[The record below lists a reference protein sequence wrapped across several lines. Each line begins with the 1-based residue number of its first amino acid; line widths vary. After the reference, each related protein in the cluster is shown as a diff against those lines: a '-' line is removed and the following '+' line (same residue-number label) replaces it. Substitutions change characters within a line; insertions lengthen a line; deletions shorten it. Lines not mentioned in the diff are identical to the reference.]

1 MADKNVYNEK
11 DSMDINE
18 LASLNDDISPDL
30 IDQLQAKL
38 SNDAIN
44 FNDTDDSSKTQE
56 NSGDDTVLFEET
68 EKEDKEEKPK
78 NEIKKIEVNIDKKFD
93 DNFIKKYKAKLNKQQ
108 EAVNKDSK
116 KAAETHISSAA
127 FSDNTTSEENKSIEE
142 ISKGNIKERKFSK
155 KQKEYND
162 SLDFLDNNVKYS
174 KYVIYIDPENVPFID
189 SLTVKERKNLINRIL
204 REQDDIAITKQ
215 RFKIVNAVIK
225 HVIIAILTIAISIPV
240 IYFTINTSLEATV
253 NNYRRSQSLF
263 QTLYKENGKI
273 NSIR

>member
-38 SNDAIN
+38 SNDAMN
-44 FNDTDDSSKTQE
+44 LNDTYDSSKTQE

-68 EKEDKEEKPK
+68 EKQDKEEKQK
-78 NEIKKIEVNIDKKFD
+78 NEIKKIEVNLDKKFD

-127 FSDNTTSEENKSIEE
+127 FSDNTTPEENKSIEE

-189 SLTVKERKNLINRIL
+189 SLTVKERKNLINKIL

-225 HVIIAILTIAISIPV
+225 HVIIAILTVAISIPV

>member
-38 SNDAIN
+38 SNDAMN
-44 FNDTDDSSKTQE
+44 LNDTDDSSKTQE

-68 EKEDKEEKPK
+68 EKQDKEEKQK

-127 FSDNTTSEENKSIEE
+127 FSDNTTPEENKSIEE

-189 SLTVKERKNLINRIL
+189 SLTVKERKNLINKIL

-215 RFKIVNAVIK
+215 RFKIVIAVIK

>member
-38 SNDAIN
+38 SNDAMN
-44 FNDTDDSSKTQE
+44 LNDTYDSSKTQE

-68 EKEDKEEKPK
+68 EKQDKEEKQK
-78 NEIKKIEVNIDKKFD
+78 NEIKKIEVNLDKKFD

-127 FSDNTTSEENKSIEE
+127 FSDNTTPEENKSIEE

>member
-38 SNDAIN
+38 SNDAMN
-44 FNDTDDSSKTQE
+44 LNDTDASSKTQE

-68 EKEDKEEKPK
+68 EKQDKEEKQK
-78 NEIKKIEVNIDKKFD
+78 NEIKKIEVNLDKKFD

-127 FSDNTTSEENKSIEE
+127 FSDNTTPEENKSIEE

-225 HVIIAILTIAISIPV
+225 HVIIAILTVAISIPV

>member
-38 SNDAIN
+38 SNDAMN
-44 FNDTDDSSKTQE
+44 LNGTDDSSKTQE

-68 EKEDKEEKPK
+68 EKQDKEEKP
-78 NEIKKIEVNIDKKFD
+78 EIKKIEVSIDKKFD

-127 FSDNTTSEENKSIEE
+127 FSDNTTPEENKSIEE